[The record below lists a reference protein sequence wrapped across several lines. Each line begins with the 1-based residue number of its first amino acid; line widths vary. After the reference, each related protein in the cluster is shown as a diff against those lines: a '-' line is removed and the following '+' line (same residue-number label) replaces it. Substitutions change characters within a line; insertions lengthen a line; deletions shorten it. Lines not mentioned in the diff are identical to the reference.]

1 MPLRLAG
8 IGAERQ
14 AWRAEETLRGLGG
27 RPARPRGSAGPLSAR
42 QMEVARLVAD
52 GTPTEIRCARR
63 QDRVRLHVGRCQ
75 GHRIGAEAEHDL
87 VVLAVPAGRRGGRDW
102 LTGDQES

>member
-63 QDRVRLHVGRCQ
+63 AGCVFTSVAAKATASARKLSMILWSLRC
-75 GHRIGAEAEHDL
+75 RPDDAAAAIG
-87 VVLAVPAGRRGGRDW
+87 
-102 LTGDQES
+102 